1 MEEIIPYFSVV
12 LSFVCALVIAL
23 FAIPKVIYVAKKKRL
38 LDRPD
43 NKRKVH
49 KNVIPNLGGI
59 AIFFA
64 YIIVSS
70 LFINPTQF
78 PAWTFI
84 SAATLVLF
92 VTGVYD
98 DLVSLNPGKKFVAQ
112 AFAACITVFFAE
124 IRLTSLY
131 GLGGIYDLPDEISYV
146 FTIIGCVFVTNAFN
160 LIDGIDGLAG
170 TISALAGIALGIVF
184 MLGGQFSEACVAF
197 SLSGAVVGFL
207 YYNWSP
213 ARIFMGDTGSL
224 IIGFT
229 LSLLSIVMVE
239 TYNADTAVHH
249 LVHSQQSA
257 LLLALCILFIP
268 LFDTFRVFT
277 TRILRGHSPFRADRT
292 HLHHYLLDLGCS
304 HRQAVGILALANAI
318 IFVVAYLV
326 QDINPLAAILT
337 MAVGA
342 FGLFVVL
349 FYLRHKKVTPHAR
362 FGSRV
367 SLRGGRKSPEHEL

>member
-1 MEEIIPYFSVV
+1 MKEIIPYFSVC
-12 LSFVCALVIAL
+12 LSFVCALAISI

-43 NKRKVH
+43 NNRKVH
-49 KNVIPNLGGI
+49 KDVIPNLGGI
-59 AIFFA
+59 GIFFA

-70 LFINPTQF
+70 LFINPAQF

-98 DLVSLNPGKKFVAQ
+98 DLVSLSPSKKFLAQ
-112 AFAACITVFFAE
+112 AFAACITVFFAK

-131 GLGGIYDLPDEISYV
+131 GLGGIYELPDEISYV

-184 MLGGQFSEACVAF
+184 VLGGQFSEACVAF
-197 SLSGAVVGFL
+197 SLAGAIVGFL
-207 YYNWSP
+207 RYNYSP

-229 LSLLSIVMVE
+229 LSLLCIVMVE
-239 TYNADTAVHH
+239 TYDGTTAVRQ

-268 LFDTFRVFT
+268 LFDTFRVFI

-304 HRQAVGILALANAI
+304 HSQAVGILTLANAV
-318 IFVVAYLV
+318 IFLVAYLV
-326 QDINPLAAILT
+326 QDINPLAAVFT
-337 MAVGA
+337 MAAGA
-342 FGLFVVL
+342 FGLFILL

-367 SLRGGRKSPEHEL
+367 SLRGGRTTGTKD

>member
-1 MEEIIPYFSVV
+1 MKEIIPYFSVG
-12 LSFVCALVIAL
+12 LSFVCALAIAV
-23 FAIPKVIYVAKKKRL
+23 FAIPKIIYVAKKKRL

-43 NKRKVH
+43 NHRKLH
-49 KNVIPNLGGI
+49 KAVIPNLGGI
-59 AIFFA
+59 GIFFA

-70 LFINPTQF
+70 LFITPIDF

-98 DLVSLNPGKKFVAQ
+98 DLVSLSPSKKFIAQ
-112 AFAACITVFFAE
+112 AFAACITVFFAD
-124 IRLTSLY
+124 IRLSSLY
-131 GLGGIYDLPDEISYV
+131 GLGGVYELPAEVSYV

-170 TISALAGIALGIVF
+170 TISALGGTALGLVF
-184 MLGGQFSEACVAF
+184 LLGGQFSEACVAF
-197 SLSGAVVGFL
+197 SLAGAVAGFL
-207 YYNWSP
+207 RYNISP

-229 LSLLSIVMVE
+229 LSLLCIIMVE
-239 TYNADTAVHH
+239 TYNPATAAHY
-249 LVHSQQSA
+249 LVHSSEGA
-257 LLLALCILFIP
+257 LLLALSVLFIP

-304 HRQAVGILALANAI
+304 HSQAVGILTAANAV
-318 IFVVAYLV
+318 IFLVAFLV
-326 QDINPLAAILT
+326 QDINPLGAVFS
-337 MAVGA
+337 MAGGA
-342 FGLFVVL
+342 FGLFVLL

-367 SLRGGRKSPEHEL
+367 SLRGGRESVKK